1 MKQLSLTTLFII
13 AILLS
18 PSCAKLE
25 KYSDSPENQ
34 ILKKES
40 SVIPVKEALA
50 RLQEFYGKGD
60 VKSSSTS
67 KIIKDIFVVYD
78 SSPETKSLSTDTLL
92 YVVNYIDESGYV
104 ILPADEN
111 IPEDVLLISETGN
124 VSPSSFYTNTAL
136 LIDSVLKYSN
146 PKNDNCIIGG
156 EPDEAE
162 SFILQQV
169 AHYASVTMRENNG
182 AYSDTDD
189 NVSIHGD
196 RDTWNIP
203 INQRTWK
210 DTMVNVLMSTQWH
223 QRSPYNDNVPSGRY
237 AGCVPIAIAQIMAYN
252 EYPENLSINDTPIV
266 WSRMTETK
274 NIEEGSVSAQMAAH
288 LIRYIQRSCD
298 SWIFKQGTFTFPQK
312 AEKFLKDM
320 GYKNV
325 TRSTSYSEDVVL
337 ASLANKY
344 PVFLAGAQNHNVF
357 KSHGWVVD
365 GWFRYMR
372 YYDLQDKK
380 SGKIVASHT
389 DVTHYLH
396 CNWGNNNTGWVV
408 SGVFNSGSS
417 TYNTWYRMITYTL

>member
-124 VSPSSFYTNTAL
+124 VSPSSFYTETDI

-146 PKNDNCIIGG
+146 PENDNCIIGG
-156 EPDEAE
+156 EPDGAE
-162 SFILQQV
+162 LFILQQV
-169 AHYASVTMRENNG
+169 AHYAGVTKHENG
-182 AYSDTDD
+182 AYSDKDD

-203 INQRTWK
+203 TNIRTWK
-210 DTMVNVLMSTQWH
+210 DTMVNVLMKTQWH

-252 EYPENLSINDTPIV
+252 AYPENLSINGTPIV
-266 WSRMTETK
+266 WSKMTKTK
-274 NIEEGSVSAQMAAH
+274 NIEEGSMPAQMAAY
-288 LIRYIQRSCD
+288 LIRYIQASCD
-298 SWIFKQGTFTFPQK
+298 SWIFKQGTFTFPKKQK
-312 AEKFLKDM
+312 NSLKIWAIKM
-320 GYKNV
+320 
-325 TRSTSYSEDVVL
+325 
-337 ASLANKY
+337 
-344 PVFLAGAQNHNVF
+344 
-357 KSHGWVVD
+357 
-365 GWFRYMR
+365 
-372 YYDLQDKK
+372 
-380 SGKIVASHT
+380 
-389 DVTHYLH
+389 
-396 CNWGNNNTGWVV
+396 
-408 SGVFNSGSS
+408 
-417 TYNTWYRMITYTL
+417 